1 MVTQQAIAPVLGSD
15 DRYHLLYELQLTNA
29 LGSPAD
35 LRSVTVL
42 EAENGK
48 TLLTLNAA
56 EIIKGDYLDTLDR
69 QLATSTMFAPFE
81 GRVLILNLSIESGGS
96 ITRDLTHRFEVAG
109 TNPFDHQPTVFDHG
123 GGSVSIFVREHP
135 VLLPPVEGSGW
146 LASDGCCGP
155 TGHINALIDLNGK
168 LQGAERFAIDWIKI
182 GPDGRIVSGDRT
194 KPANWLGYGS
204 KILAAGDGVVT
215 EASDDQPDQVPDTM
229 PTDLP
234 FSKLAGNHV
243 VVGMDGGY
251 SAAYAHLKPGSVR
264 VKVGEKVR
272 AGELIGLLGNSGA
285 SLAPH
290 LHFHIVNGQS
300 ATTSDGYPYVIKSFD
315 LAAQSEFSMLG
326 EALKGEAAFPSRDRM
341 KPVEHNNQLPLAFT
355 IIDFPSSGETP

>member
-123 GGSVSIFVREHP
+123 GGR
-135 VLLPPVEGSGW
+135 
-146 LASDGCCGP
+146 
-155 TGHINALIDLNGK
+155 
-168 LQGAERFAIDWIKI
+168 
-182 GPDGRIVSGDRT
+182 
-194 KPANWLGYGS
+194 
-204 KILAAGDGVVT
+204 
-215 EASDDQPDQVPDTM
+215 
-229 PTDLP
+229 
-234 FSKLAGNHV
+234 
-243 VVGMDGGY
+243 
-251 SAAYAHLKPGSVR
+251 
-264 VKVGEKVR
+264 
-272 AGELIGLLGNSGA
+272 
-285 SLAPH
+285 
-290 LHFHIVNGQS
+290 
-300 ATTSDGYPYVIKSFD
+300 
-315 LAAQSEFSMLG
+315 
-326 EALKGEAAFPSRDRM
+326 
-341 KPVEHNNQLPLAFT
+341 
-355 IIDFPSSGETP
+355 